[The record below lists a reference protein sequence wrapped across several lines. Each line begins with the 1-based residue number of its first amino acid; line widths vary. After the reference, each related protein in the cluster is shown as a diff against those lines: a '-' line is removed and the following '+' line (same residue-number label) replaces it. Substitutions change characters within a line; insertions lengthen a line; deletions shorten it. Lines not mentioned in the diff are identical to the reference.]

1 MRVLAFDTSMS
12 ACSVAVWQDNEVLA
26 ETSEMMVHGQAER
39 LVPAIEQALKV
50 SAVTY
55 ADLDKIAVTVGPG
68 SFTGV
73 RVGLATARGL
83 GAATGLPVIGILT
96 TEVIA
101 LEARRGK
108 NQPVA
113 VAIDARRAEVYL
125 HCFTSNGHQVK
136 DPACL
141 LPEDAAAQL
150 EHKNWVIAGD
160 AAESVL
166 SHMKQP
172 HDIFEVKRDI
182 FEVKRDIFEVKIV
195 NAVTLAA
202 MAAERLAPET
212 GGPRPV
218 YIRPPDAVVPQNGGQ
233 LRP

>member
-12 ACSVAVWQDNEVLA
+12 ACSVAVWQDNVVLA
-26 ETSEMMVHGQAER
+26 ESTEMMVHGQAER
-39 LVPAIEQALKV
+39 LVPAIEQALKI

-125 HCFTSNGHQVK
+125 HCFGNNGLQVK
-136 DPACL
+136 DPNCV
-141 LPEDAAAQL
+141 LPEEAAAQL
-150 EHKNWVIAGD
+150 EHDKWMIAGD
-160 AAESVL
+160 GAEIVL
-166 SHMKQP
+166 SHMKQLHDVSDLK
-172 HDIFEVKRDI
+172 HDISEI
-182 FEVKRDIFEVKIV
+182 KIV
-195 NAVTLAA
+195 NVVTLAA
-202 MAAERLAPET
+202 MAAERLTPET
-212 GGPRPV
+212 GPRPV

>member
-1 MRVLAFDTSMS
+1 MS
-12 ACSVAVWQDNEVLA
+12 ACSVAVWQDDEVLA
-26 ETSEMMVHGQAER
+26 ESSEMMVHGQAER

-50 SAVTY
+50 SALTY
-55 ADLDKIAVTVGPG
+55 ADLDRIAVTVGPG

-83 GAATGLPVIGILT
+83 GAATDLPVIGILT

-125 HCFTSNGHQVK
+125 QCFTRNGDQV
-136 DPACL
+136 DEPTCL
-141 LPEDAAAQL
+141 LPEAAAAQL
-150 EHKNWVIAGD
+150 GDEDWVIAGD
-160 AAESVL
+160 AAEIIL
-166 SHMKQP
+166 SHMKKP
-172 HDIFEVKRDI
+172 HDIADE
-182 FEVKRDIFEVKIV
+182 KIV

-202 MAAERLAPET
+202 MAAERLIPET
-212 GGPRPV
+212 GPRPV
-218 YIRPPDAVVPQNGGQ
+218 YIRPPDAIVPQNGGQ